1 MGKKQTKPLL
11 TISLLTSD
19 RKETIRKCLDSL
31 QPLRDAVDSELIIV
45 DTGCDEEMLGI
56 IGEYTDRIVHFPW
69 RDDFSAARNAGLE
82 QARGAWFMYID
93 DDEWFEDV
101 MPIAEFFLSGEYQKY
116 TSACYRVHNYLDY
129 SGTRYTATAGK
140 RLLLLGKGVR
150 FHGCVH
156 EMPVIFA
163 GETKLL
169 DCYVHHY
176 GYVFVS
182 ESSKN
187 RHIKRNAVLLEKLLK
202 EEPDQPHW
210 WAQLAQE
217 YAGSGDNHKFYEVCH
232 DAMERFQSVSA
243 PDTNRHRGT
252 FYNGALLAKLRQFDY
267 QEAARIYE
275 KAIAD
280 MRNNGMCR
288 LALYA
293 NGATAYYYLEDDA
306 RCEQCANAYVKLYGT
321 MADDADRQLL
331 EGAFFTMNACKRD
344 TRDIVYSFLIR
355 CGIRRG
361 DLGALRAYFDA
372 LAWEEEI
379 VYFYS
384 DQFVG
389 DVIHAMAEHPYESC
403 FVHFAQ
409 ILMNRESLL
418 DNTMHVL
425 DEIEQN
431 AKREDEETEERFAR
445 IIRIFSQVSSKHY
458 YIAYLRVLNVRLGG
472 DSKRLP
478 EYFEAL
484 FDKVLDI
491 FQIDDRAWEV
501 ARQYRVELEPLF
513 FKIPFDSWKDGVVWF
528 CGNSALEVIQKRIRL
543 VKAMQR
549 SENIRYS
556 FFYIKTLEARL
567 MLGEAKEDRGAL
579 RELISDFTG
588 QTLAFYHAYYKQQA
602 FKGDMDM
609 LPVACRAAV
618 RLEAALASEE
628 TGDARLA
635 LTNYKKCAGV
645 CPSLDPAISAY
656 AHLYADEVHR
666 KNQDPQAAMKLR
678 MMAEQ
683 VLKQIPVLM
692 ESGQREEALEAV
704 RQLRA
709 MLPGDEKIQK
719 LEQEVMDG
727 STSND

>member
-1 MGKKQTKPLL
+1 MGEKQTKPLL

-69 RDDFSAARNAGLE
+69 CDDFAAARNAGLE

-101 MPIAEFFLSGEYQKY
+101 MPVAEFFLSGEYRNY
-116 TSACYRVHNYLDY
+116 ASARYQVRNYLNF
-129 SGTRYTATAGK
+129 SGTRFTTSVST
-140 RLLLLGKGVR
+140 RLFLLGKGVCFR
-150 FHGCVH
+150 GCVH
-156 EMPVIFA
+156 EVSVTLE
-163 GETKLL
+163 GEVKLL
-169 DCYVHHY
+169 DCFAHHY
-176 GYVFVS
+176 GYVFS
-182 ESSKN
+182 EKSSAN
-187 RHIKRNAVLLEKLLK
+187 RHIKRNVVLLEKMLK
-202 EEPDQPHW
+202 EEPDYPRW

-217 YAGSGDNHKFYEVCH
+217 YSGSGDNHKFYEVCR
-232 DAMERFQSVSA
+232 DAMQRFQAVSD

-252 FYNGALLAKLRQFDY
+252 FYNGALLAKLHLFDY

-275 KAIAD
+275 EAVVD
-280 MRNNGMCR
+280 TRNNDMCR

-306 RCEQCANAYVKLYGT
+306 HCEQCADAYVRLYKTLEGDT
-321 MADDADRQLL
+321 DRQLL

-361 DLGALRAYFDA
+361 DLGALRTYFDA

-389 DVIHAMAEHPYESC
+389 DVIHAMAEQSYEAW
-403 FVHFAQ
+403 FVQIAQ
-409 ILMNRESLL
+409 TLMNRENLL
-418 DNTMHVL
+418 DHVMHAL
-425 DEIEQN
+425 TEIEQK
-431 AKREDEETEERFAR
+431 ATREDADAEEQFAR
-445 IIRIFSQVSSKHY
+445 IIRIFSQVSSKYY
-458 YIAYLRVLNVRLGG
+458 YIDYLRVLNVRLGG
-472 DSKRLP
+472 DSRRLP
-478 EYFEAL
+478 EYFETL

-491 FQIDDRAWEV
+491 FQLDDRAWEV

-513 FKIPFDSWKDGVVWF
+513 LKIPFDSWKDGVVWF
-528 CGNSALEVIQKRIRL
+528 CGNSTLELIQKRVRL
-543 VKAMQR
+543 VQAMQR

-567 MLGEAKEDRGAL
+567 MLGEAKENLGAL
-579 RELISDFTG
+579 RELLADFTE
-588 QTLAFYHAYYKQQA
+588 QTLTFYHAYYKQQA

-618 RLEAALASEE
+618 HLEAALASEE
-628 TGDARLA
+628 IGDERLV
-635 LTNYKKCAGV
+635 LTNYKECAGI

-666 KNQDPQAAMKLR
+666 SQKDASRAALELQL
-678 MMAEQ
+678 MAEQ
-683 VLKQIPVLM
+683 VLKKVPVLL
-692 ESGQREEALEAV
+692 EAGKHAEALQTV
-704 RQLRA
+704 QQLRA
-709 MLPGDEKIQK
+709 LLPDDERIQQ
-719 LEQEVMDG
+719 LEEQLQSSG
-727 STSND
+727 Q

>member
-31 QPLRDAVDSELIIV
+31 QPLRDAVDSELVIV

-69 RDDFSAARNAGLE
+69 CDDFAAARNAGLKK
-82 QARGAWFMYID
+82 ARGAWFMYID

-101 MPIAEFFLSGEYQKY
+101 LPIAEFFLSGEYQNY
-116 TSACYRVHNYLDY
+116 SAARYRVHNYMDF
-129 SGTRYTATAGK
+129 SGTRYTASSAT
-140 RLLLLGKGVR
+140 RLFLLGEGVH

-156 EMPVIFA
+156 EMSVILA

-169 DCYVHHY
+169 DCFVHHY
-176 GYVFVS
+176 GYVFS
-182 ESSKN
+182 ERSSEN
-187 RHIKRNAVLLEKLLK
+187 RHIKRNVVLLEKMLK
-202 EEPDQPHW
+202 EEPEQPRW
-210 WAQLAQE
+210 WGQLAQE
-217 YAGSGDNHKFYEVCH
+217 YAGSGDNHKFYEVCR
-232 DAMERFQSVSA
+232 DGIGRFRAISDPQT
-243 PDTNRHRGT
+243 DLQRGV
-252 FYNGALLAKLRQFDY
+252 FYNGALLAKLRLFDY

-275 KAIAD
+275 KAVTD
-280 MRNNGMCR
+280 TRNNSMCR

-293 NGATAYYYLEDDA
+293 NGATVYYYLEDDA
-306 RCEQCANAYVKLYGT
+306 RCEQCAGAYVKLYEKL
-321 MADDADRQLL
+321 ADDADRQLL
-331 EGAFFTMNACKRD
+331 EGAFFTMNACRRD
-344 TRDIVYSFLIR
+344 TRDVVYSLLIR

-361 DLGALRAYFDA
+361 DFEALHTYFDA
-372 LAWEEEI
+372 LAWKEKI

-389 DVIHAMAEHPYESC
+389 DVIHAMAEQPYESY
-403 FVHFAQ
+403 FVHIAQ
-409 ILMNRESLL
+409 TLMNRENLL
-418 DNTMHVL
+418 DNTMGVL
-425 DEIEQN
+425 NEIEQN
-431 AKREDEETEERFAR
+431 AKREDVEAEEQFAR

-458 YIAYLRVLNVRLGG
+458 YIDYLRVLNVRLGG

-491 FQIDDRAWEV
+491 FQLDDRAWEV

-513 FKIPFDSWKDGVVWF
+513 LKIPFDSWKDGVVWF
-528 CGNSALEVIQKRIRL
+528 CGNSTLEVIQKRIGL
-543 VKAMQR
+543 VKAMQH

-567 MLGEAKEDRGAL
+567 MLGEAKEDRDAL
-579 RELISDFTG
+579 RELLSDFTV
-588 QTLAFYHAYYKQQA
+588 QTLAFYHNYYKQQA

-609 LPVACRAAV
+609 LPVACRVAV
-618 RLEAALASEE
+618 HLEAALASEE
-628 TGDARLA
+628 SGDDRLA

-656 AHLYADEVHR
+656 AHLYADEAR
-666 KNQDPQAAMKLR
+666 RSLQDSSRAALELQL
-678 MMAEQ
+678 MAEQ
-683 VLKQIPVLM
+683 VLRQVPILLEAGKK
-692 ESGQREEALEAV
+692 EEALQTV
-704 RQLRA
+704 QQLRA
-709 MLPGDEKIQK
+709 LLPEDKRIQQ
-719 LEQEVMDG
+719 LEEQIQLG
-727 STSND
+727 GR